1 MKKKSICL
9 AIAGILGLAYAI
21 YLLVYFGSFFFS
33 PADDAATALGG
44 AVATALVTPH
54 MLFVVLAVIFNLI
67 AFFGNQPWAAI
78 VSGIL
83 YIVGG
88 VIFILYILFVLPSAI
103 LSFVGYSKLN
113 KLKKQTQQVQSE

>member
-9 AIAGILGLAYAI
+9 AIAGVLGLAYTI
-21 YLLVYFGSFFFS
+21 YLLVYFGGFIFA
-33 PADDAATALGG
+33 PADDAASALGG

-88 VIFILYILFVLPSAI
+88 ILFIMYIFFVLPSAI

-113 KLKKQTQQVQSE
+113 KLKKQAQQVQNQ